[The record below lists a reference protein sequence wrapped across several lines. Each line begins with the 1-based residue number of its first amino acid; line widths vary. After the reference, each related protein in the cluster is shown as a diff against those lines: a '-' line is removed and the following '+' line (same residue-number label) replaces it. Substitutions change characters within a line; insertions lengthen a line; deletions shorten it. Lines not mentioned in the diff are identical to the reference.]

1 MRNPPYTETEIPVTP
16 THPTERVTVTHE
28 LPVPKSPETVFNV
41 DDDCHND
48 GIDCDLFPGV
58 TAFRRRFISNF
69 IFAHLNINSYR
80 YKYISLHDILAKKH
94 VDYLAISESK
104 LDASFPSAQLPA
116 DDFSLYRQDVSS
128 SSGGLLIYVRADLPH
143 RRLNYAEINE
153 HGFESLCME
162 ITVGKTTIVVACIYK
177 HPKLKNDAFKCY
189 LSNMAD
195 SLFRTHSD
203 LVFLGDMNCCPSKS
217 TTIQYFCEIYGLTNL
232 ITEPTCHKGD
242 VSTLLDVIL
251 VTNPRRYLGTLNSEC
266 NISDFHNII
275 GAATRRFALSL
286 KPQTIIYRSYKS
298 FNDADFLFDLQCAP
312 FHVMNIFDDADDMAW
327 YTSTLISDVIDSH
340 APVKSKFVK
349 RQSVPYMN
357 SGLRKALYSRNMARN
372 KFRIFGKKYW
382 EENRRLR
389 NHVVSL
395 RKKSIAKY
403 FENNCA
409 KQDRTFWRTIS
420 PFFSDKKFRNGN
432 HTILREGEDI
442 IVDSNEV
449 AEIFNVYF
457 SSIASEIGFQDQ
469 HSTIEEAILAH
480 DDHPSVI
487 KIRDAYG
494 ENAHSFNFEMVSHD
508 CISKTL
514 RMINVRK
521 ATGYDNIPAK
531 LLRLAQNELTYPI
544 TNLVNN
550 SISMSTFPDQLKC
563 AELSPLYKKE
573 DNLNRNNFRPVSI
586 LTGISK
592 LYESVVND
600 RLLEFFSR
608 LFRDLIGAFRKGYS
622 CQSLLVK
629 CIDNWKSALDKQH
642 YIGALFMDLSKAF
655 DCLPHGLIIAKLHAY
670 GLKLPACNLLF
681 SYLHGR
687 KQRVKISNSR
697 SSWTLLTKG
706 VPQGSILGPLL
717 FNIFMNDLFL
727 FIEKCHLYNYA
738 DDNSL
743 DSSSENLTDVL
754 YNLRHDGRNAIEWFA
769 KNGMQANPDKFHFML
784 FSPTPSEQQ
793 ALQLCDGTHLMSETE
808 VTVPGV
814 TIDDKSCFSQHISSC
829 CKKAARQLNALARIS
844 RHLDSNSRRAVYNS
858 FIMSNFN
865 YCPLVWH
872 FCGQVNNQKLEQ
884 IQERALRILFADYN
898 SSYLELLKRAGTTT
912 LLIQRLRLIALIV
925 FKSLHGLNPPCLND
939 MFTPK
944 YVPYQLRDSSLLE
957 QSRCRTT
964 TYGLRS
970 MS

>member
-1 MRNPPYTETEIPVTP
+1 MGLNSTSGGHADTTDAIRNLPYPETEIPVTP

-28 LPVPKSPETVFNV
+28 LPVPKSPETVFSV

-48 GIDCDLFPGV
+48 SIDCDLFPGV

-80 YKYISLHDILAKKH
+80 HKYISIHDILAKKH

-104 LDASFPSAQLPA
+104 LDASFPSAQFPA
-116 DDFSLYRQDVSS
+116 HDYSLYRQDVSS

-162 ITVGKTTIVVACIYK
+162 ITVGKTTTVLACIYK

-217 TTIQYFCEIYGLTNL
+217 TTIQDFCEIYGLTNL

-275 GAATRRFALSL
+275 GAATRRFAPSL
-286 KPQTIIYRSYKS
+286 KPQKIIYRSYKS
-298 FNDADFLFDLQCAP
+298 FNDADFLFDLQYAP

-357 SGLRKALYSRNMARN
+357 SKLRKALYSRNMARN

-432 HTILREGEDI
+432 HTILREGEDT

-469 HSTIEEAILAH
+469 HSTTEEAILAH

-508 CISKTL
+508 CISKKL

-573 DNLNRNNFRPVSI
+573 DNLNKKNFRPVSI

-600 RLLEFFSR
+600 QLLEFFSR
-608 LFRDLIGAFRKGYS
+608 LFNDLIGAFRKGYS

-629 CIDNWKSALDKQH
+629 CIDNWKSALDKQQ

-670 GLKLPACNLLF
+670 GLELPACNLLF

-697 SSWTLLTKG
+697 SSWAVLTKG

-784 FSPTPSEQQ
+784 FSPTPSE
-793 ALQLCDGTHLMSETE
+793 
-808 VTVPGV
+808 
-814 TIDDKSCFSQHISSC
+814 
-829 CKKAARQLNALARIS
+829 
-844 RHLDSNSRRAVYNS
+844 
-858 FIMSNFN
+858 
-865 YCPLVWH
+865 
-872 FCGQVNNQKLEQ
+872 
-884 IQERALRILFADYN
+884 
-898 SSYLELLKRAGTTT
+898 
-912 LLIQRLRLIALIV
+912 
-925 FKSLHGLNPPCLND
+925 
-939 MFTPK
+939 
-944 YVPYQLRDSSLLE
+944 
-957 QSRCRTT
+957 
-964 TYGLRS
+964 
-970 MS
+970 

>member
-1 MRNPPYTETEIPVTP
+1 M
-16 THPTERVTVTHE
+16 
-28 LPVPKSPETVFNV
+28 
-41 DDDCHND
+41 
-48 GIDCDLFPGV
+48 
-58 TAFRRRFISNF
+58 
-69 IFAHLNINSYR
+69 
-80 YKYISLHDILAKKH
+80 
-94 VDYLAISESK
+94 
-104 LDASFPSAQLPA
+104 
-116 DDFSLYRQDVSS
+116 
-128 SSGGLLIYVRADLPH
+128 
-143 RRLNYAEINE
+143 
-153 HGFESLCME
+153 
-162 ITVGKTTIVVACIYK
+162 
-177 HPKLKNDAFKCY
+177 
-189 LSNMAD
+189 
-195 SLFRTHSD
+195 
-203 LVFLGDMNCCPSKS
+203 
-217 TTIQYFCEIYGLTNL
+217 
-232 ITEPTCHKGD
+232 
-242 VSTLLDVIL
+242 
-251 VTNPRRYLGTLNSEC
+251 
-266 NISDFHNII
+266 
-275 GAATRRFALSL
+275 
-286 KPQTIIYRSYKS
+286 
-298 FNDADFLFDLQCAP
+298 
-312 FHVMNIFDDADDMAW
+312 
-327 YTSTLISDVIDSH
+327 
-340 APVKSKFVK
+340 
-349 RQSVPYMN
+349 
-357 SGLRKALYSRNMARN
+357 
-372 KFRIFGKKYW
+372 
-382 EENRRLR
+382 
-389 NHVVSL
+389 
-395 RKKSIAKY
+395 
-403 FENNCA
+403 
-409 KQDRTFWRTIS
+409 
-420 PFFSDKKFRNGN
+420 
-432 HTILREGEDI
+432 REGEDT

-469 HSTIEEAILAH
+469 HSTTEEAILAH

-508 CISKTL
+508 CISKML
-514 RMINVRK
+514 RMINIRK

-573 DNLNRNNFRPVSI
+573 DNLNKNNFRPVSI

-600 RLLEFFSR
+600 QLLEFFSR
-608 LFRDLIGAFRKGYS
+608 LFNDLIGAFRKGYS

-629 CIDNWKSALDKQH
+629 CIDNWKSALDKQQ

-670 GLKLPACNLLF
+670 GLELPACNLLF

-687 KQRVKISNSR
+687 KQRVRISNSR
-697 SSWTLLTKG
+697 SSWTVLTKG

-769 KNGMQANPDKFHFML
+769 KNGMQANPDKFHLML

-808 VTVPGV
+808 VTVLGV
-814 TIDDKSCFSQHISSC
+814 TIDDRLCFSQHISSC

-844 RHLDSNSRRAVYNS
+844 RHLNINSRRAVYNS
-858 FIMSNFN
+858 FIMSSFN

-898 SSYLELLKRAGTTT
+898 SSYLELLNRAGTTT
-912 LLIQRLRLIALIV
+912 LLIQRLRLIALAV

-970 MS
+970 ISYIGAKLWNDLPNDFKATTDFTDFKRMLQTWTGPDLDDPFRSYV

>member
-1 MRNPPYTETEIPVTP
+1 
-16 THPTERVTVTHE
+16 
-28 LPVPKSPETVFNV
+28 
-41 DDDCHND
+41 
-48 GIDCDLFPGV
+48 
-58 TAFRRRFISNF
+58 
-69 IFAHLNINSYR
+69 
-80 YKYISLHDILAKKH
+80 
-94 VDYLAISESK
+94 
-104 LDASFPSAQLPA
+104 
-116 DDFSLYRQDVSS
+116 
-128 SSGGLLIYVRADLPH
+128 
-143 RRLNYAEINE
+143 
-153 HGFESLCME
+153 
-162 ITVGKTTIVVACIYK
+162 
-177 HPKLKNDAFKCY
+177 
-189 LSNMAD
+189 
-195 SLFRTHSD
+195 
-203 LVFLGDMNCCPSKS
+203 
-217 TTIQYFCEIYGLTNL
+217 
-232 ITEPTCHKGD
+232 
-242 VSTLLDVIL
+242 
-251 VTNPRRYLGTLNSEC
+251 
-266 NISDFHNII
+266 
-275 GAATRRFALSL
+275 
-286 KPQTIIYRSYKS
+286 
-298 FNDADFLFDLQCAP
+298 
-312 FHVMNIFDDADDMAW
+312 
-327 YTSTLISDVIDSH
+327 
-340 APVKSKFVK
+340 
-349 RQSVPYMN
+349 
-357 SGLRKALYSRNMARN
+357 MARN

-432 HTILREGEDI
+432 HTILREGEDT

-457 SSIASEIGFQDQ
+457 SSIASKIGFQDQ
-469 HSTIEEAILAH
+469 HSTTEEAILAH

-494 ENAHSFNFEMVSHD
+494 ENAHSFDFEMVSHD
-508 CISKTL
+508 YISKKL
-514 RMINVRK
+514 RMINIRK

-544 TNLVNN
+544 TNLINN

-573 DNLNRNNFRPVSI
+573 DNLNEKNFRPVSI

-600 RLLEFFSR
+600 QLLEFFSR
-608 LFRDLIGAFRKGYS
+608 LFNDLIGAFRKGYS

-629 CIDNWKSALDKQH
+629 CIDNWKSALDKQQ
-642 YIGALFMDLSKAF
+642 YIGALFMDLSKVF

-670 GLKLPACNLLF
+670 GLELPACNLLF

-697 SSWTLLTKG
+697 SSWTVLTKG
-706 VPQGSILGPLL
+706 IPQGSILGPLL

-743 DSSSENLTDVL
+743 DSSSEKLTDVL

-808 VTVPGV
+808 VTVLGV
-814 TIDDKSCFSQHISSC
+814 TIDDRLCFSQHISSC

-844 RHLDSNSRRAVYNS
+844 RHLNINSRRAVYNS

-898 SSYLELLKRAGTTT
+898 SSYLELLKRAGTAT
-912 LLIQRLRLIALIV
+912 LLIQRLRLIALAV

-957 QSRCRTT
+957 QSLCRTT

-970 MS
+970 ISYIGAKLWNDLPNDFKATTDFTDFKRMLQTWTGPDLDNDNPFRSYVWVILIPYTIYEFVCF

>member
-1 MRNPPYTETEIPVTP
+1 M
-16 THPTERVTVTHE
+16 
-28 LPVPKSPETVFNV
+28 
-41 DDDCHND
+41 
-48 GIDCDLFPGV
+48 
-58 TAFRRRFISNF
+58 
-69 IFAHLNINSYR
+69 
-80 YKYISLHDILAKKH
+80 
-94 VDYLAISESK
+94 
-104 LDASFPSAQLPA
+104 
-116 DDFSLYRQDVSS
+116 
-128 SSGGLLIYVRADLPH
+128 
-143 RRLNYAEINE
+143 
-153 HGFESLCME
+153 
-162 ITVGKTTIVVACIYK
+162 
-177 HPKLKNDAFKCY
+177 
-189 LSNMAD
+189 
-195 SLFRTHSD
+195 
-203 LVFLGDMNCCPSKS
+203 LVFL
-217 TTIQYFCEIYGLTNL
+217 T
-232 ITEPTCHKGD
+232 
-242 VSTLLDVIL
+242 
-251 VTNPRRYLGTLNSEC
+251 
-266 NISDFHNII
+266 
-275 GAATRRFALSL
+275 
-286 KPQTIIYRSYKS
+286 
-298 FNDADFLFDLQCAP
+298 
-312 FHVMNIFDDADDMAW
+312 
-327 YTSTLISDVIDSH
+327 
-340 APVKSKFVK
+340 
-349 RQSVPYMN
+349 
-357 SGLRKALYSRNMARN
+357 
-372 KFRIFGKKYW
+372 
-382 EENRRLR
+382 
-389 NHVVSL
+389 
-395 RKKSIAKY
+395 
-403 FENNCA
+403 
-409 KQDRTFWRTIS
+409 KQDITFWRTIS
-420 PFFSDKKFRNGN
+420 PFFSNKKFRNGN
-432 HTILREGEDI
+432 HTILRGGEDA

-449 AEIFNVYF
+449 AEIFNVYV
-457 SSIASEIGFQDQ
+457 SSIASEIGFQNQ
-469 HSTIEEAILAH
+469 HSTTEEAILAH

-508 CISKTL
+508 CISKKL

-573 DNLNRNNFRPVSI
+573 DDLNKNNFRPVSI

-600 RLLEFFSR
+600 QVLEFFSR
-608 LFRDLIGAFRKGYS
+608 LFNDLIGAFRKGYS

-670 GLKLPACNLLF
+670 GLELPACNLLF
-681 SYLHGR
+681 SYLQGR

-697 SSWTLLTKG
+697 SSWTLLTTG

-727 FIEKCHLYNYA
+727 FIKKCHLYNYA

-784 FSPTPSEQQ
+784 FPPTPSEQQ

-808 VTVPGV
+808 VTVLGV
-814 TIDDKSCFSQHISSC
+814 TIDDKLCFSQHISSG

-844 RHLDSNSRRAVYNS
+844 IHLNINSRRAVYNS

-872 FCGQVNNQKLEQ
+872 FCGQGNNQMLEQ
-884 IQERALRILFADYN
+884 IQERAFRILFADYN
-898 SSYLELLKRAGTTT
+898 SSYMELLKRAGTTT
-912 LLIQRLRLIALIV
+912 LLIQRLWLIALTV

-970 MS
+970 MSYIGAKLWNDLPNDFKATTYFTDLKRMLQNTLYKLWICMFLISSHGFMFSYGPAYMFITLYIDLLPGSHSPVHHGAPFCNWEVHVCTSLLRDGV

>member
-1 MRNPPYTETEIPVTP
+1 
-16 THPTERVTVTHE
+16 
-28 LPVPKSPETVFNV
+28 
-41 DDDCHND
+41 
-48 GIDCDLFPGV
+48 
-58 TAFRRRFISNF
+58 
-69 IFAHLNINSYR
+69 
-80 YKYISLHDILAKKH
+80 
-94 VDYLAISESK
+94 
-104 LDASFPSAQLPA
+104 
-116 DDFSLYRQDVSS
+116 
-128 SSGGLLIYVRADLPH
+128 
-143 RRLNYAEINE
+143 
-153 HGFESLCME
+153 
-162 ITVGKTTIVVACIYK
+162 
-177 HPKLKNDAFKCY
+177 
-189 LSNMAD
+189 
-195 SLFRTHSD
+195 
-203 LVFLGDMNCCPSKS
+203 
-217 TTIQYFCEIYGLTNL
+217 
-232 ITEPTCHKGD
+232 
-242 VSTLLDVIL
+242 
-251 VTNPRRYLGTLNSEC
+251 
-266 NISDFHNII
+266 
-275 GAATRRFALSL
+275 
-286 KPQTIIYRSYKS
+286 
-298 FNDADFLFDLQCAP
+298 
-312 FHVMNIFDDADDMAW
+312 
-327 YTSTLISDVIDSH
+327 
-340 APVKSKFVK
+340 
-349 RQSVPYMN
+349 MN
-357 SGLRKALYSRNMARN
+357 SKLRKALYSRNMARN

-432 HTILREGEDI
+432 HTILREGEDT

-469 HSTIEEAILAH
+469 HSTTEEAILAH

-508 CISKTL
+508 CISKKL

-573 DNLNRNNFRPVSI
+573 DNLNKKNFRPVSI

-600 RLLEFFSR
+600 QLLEFFSR
-608 LFRDLIGAFRKGYS
+608 LFNDLIGAFRKGYS

-629 CIDNWKSALDKQH
+629 CIDNWKSALDKQQ

-670 GLKLPACNLLF
+670 GLELPACNLLF

-697 SSWTLLTKG
+697 SPWAVLTKG

-808 VTVPGV
+808 VTVLGV
-814 TIDDKSCFSQHISSC
+814 TIDDRLCFSQHISSC

-844 RHLDSNSRRAVYNS
+844 RHLNINSHRAVYNS

-898 SSYLELLKRAGTTT
+898 SSYLELLNRAGTTT
-912 LLIQRLRLIALIV
+912 LLIQRLRLIALAV

-939 MFTPK
+939 MFSPK

-970 MS
+970 MSYIGAKLWNDLPNDFKATTDFTDFKRMLQTWAGPDLDDPFRSYV

>member
-1 MRNPPYTETEIPVTP
+1 
-16 THPTERVTVTHE
+16 
-28 LPVPKSPETVFNV
+28 
-41 DDDCHND
+41 
-48 GIDCDLFPGV
+48 
-58 TAFRRRFISNF
+58 
-69 IFAHLNINSYR
+69 
-80 YKYISLHDILAKKH
+80 
-94 VDYLAISESK
+94 
-104 LDASFPSAQLPA
+104 
-116 DDFSLYRQDVSS
+116 
-128 SSGGLLIYVRADLPH
+128 
-143 RRLNYAEINE
+143 
-153 HGFESLCME
+153 
-162 ITVGKTTIVVACIYK
+162 
-177 HPKLKNDAFKCY
+177 
-189 LSNMAD
+189 
-195 SLFRTHSD
+195 
-203 LVFLGDMNCCPSKS
+203 
-217 TTIQYFCEIYGLTNL
+217 
-232 ITEPTCHKGD
+232 
-242 VSTLLDVIL
+242 
-251 VTNPRRYLGTLNSEC
+251 
-266 NISDFHNII
+266 
-275 GAATRRFALSL
+275 
-286 KPQTIIYRSYKS
+286 
-298 FNDADFLFDLQCAP
+298 
-312 FHVMNIFDDADDMAW
+312 
-327 YTSTLISDVIDSH
+327 
-340 APVKSKFVK
+340 
-349 RQSVPYMN
+349 
-357 SGLRKALYSRNMARN
+357 
-372 KFRIFGKKYW
+372 
-382 EENRRLR
+382 
-389 NHVVSL
+389 
-395 RKKSIAKY
+395 
-403 FENNCA
+403 
-409 KQDRTFWRTIS
+409 
-420 PFFSDKKFRNGN
+420 
-432 HTILREGEDI
+432 
-442 IVDSNEV
+442 
-449 AEIFNVYF
+449 
-457 SSIASEIGFQDQ
+457 
-469 HSTIEEAILAH
+469 
-480 DDHPSVI
+480 
-487 KIRDAYG
+487 
-494 ENAHSFNFEMVSHD
+494 MVSHD
-508 CISKTL
+508 CISKKL

-573 DNLNRNNFRPVSI
+573 DNLNKKNFRPVSI

-600 RLLEFFSR
+600 QLLEFFSR
-608 LFRDLIGAFRKGYS
+608 LFNDLIGAFRKGYS

-629 CIDNWKSALDKQH
+629 CIDNWKSALDKQQ

-670 GLKLPACNLLF
+670 GLELPACNLLF

-697 SSWTLLTKG
+697 SSWAVLTKG

-808 VTVPGV
+808 VTVLGV
-814 TIDDKSCFSQHISSC
+814 TIDDRLCFSQHISSC

-844 RHLDSNSRRAVYNS
+844 RHLNINSRRAVYNS

-898 SSYLELLKRAGTTT
+898 SSYLELLNRAGTTT
-912 LLIQRLRLIALIV
+912 LLIQRLRLIALTV

-939 MFTPK
+939 MFSPK

-970 MS
+970 MSYIGAKLWNDLPNDFKATTDFTDFKRMLQTWTGPDLDDPFRSYVWVILIPYTIYEFVCF